1 LRRYKWVGANVFP
14 TLGRPMIAGRAITWD
29 DAYNQAPVVVVSENF
44 AREYWKDPTRAIG
57 RRVRNT
63 PNDPWRTIV
72 GVVADERD
80 DGVAKP
86 APAVIYWPLVVEHF
100 WDSPHMVQRSVA
112 YAVRTPR
119 TKSPTLLKELQQ
131 AVWTVNSSLPVASIR
146 TVEQIA
152 AASMA
157 QTSFALVMLA
167 IAGAVAL
174 LLGVV
179 GIYGVIAYLA
189 SQRTRE
195 IGIRIALGA
204 ARRDVSGLFLRHGL
218 ILAAVGIGIGMI
230 AAAAATRVMAALLFG
245 VSALD
250 PLTYVAVAVALGG
263 TALMASYLPAMRAT
277 RIDPAVALRT
287 EA

>member
-1 LRRYKWVGANVFP
+1 
-14 TLGRPMIAGRAITWD
+14 
-29 DAYNQAPVVVVSENF
+29 
-44 AREYWKDPTRAIG
+44 
-57 RRVRNT
+57 
-63 PNDPWRTIV
+63 
-72 GVVADERD
+72 
-80 DGVAKP
+80 
-86 APAVIYWPLVVEHF
+86 
-100 WDSPHMVQRSVA
+100 
-112 YAVRTPR
+112 
-119 TKSPTLLKELQQ
+119 
-131 AVWTVNSSLPVASIR
+131 
-146 TVEQIA
+146 
-152 AASMA
+152 
-157 QTSFALVMLA
+157 MLA

-230 AAAAATRVMAALLFG
+230 AAAAATRVMTALLFG

>member
-1 LRRYKWVGANVFP
+1 
-14 TLGRPMIAGRAITWD
+14 
-29 DAYNQAPVVVVSENF
+29 
-44 AREYWKDPTRAIG
+44 
-57 RRVRNT
+57 
-63 PNDPWRTIV
+63 
-72 GVVADERD
+72 
-80 DGVAKP
+80 
-86 APAVIYWPLVVEHF
+86 
-100 WDSPHMVQRSVA
+100 
-112 YAVRTPR
+112 
-119 TKSPTLLKELQQ
+119 
-131 AVWTVNSSLPVASIR
+131 
-146 TVEQIA
+146 
-152 AASMA
+152 
-157 QTSFALVMLA
+157 VMLA

>member
-1 LRRYKWVGANVFP
+1 MNAVMV
-14 TLGRPMIAGRAITWD
+14 
-29 DAYNQAPVVVVSENF
+29 DALAALAV
-44 AREYWKDPTRAIG
+44 AL
-57 RRVRNT
+57 
-63 PNDPWRTIV
+63 TIV
-72 GVVADERD
+72 GIYSIVA
-80 DGVAKP
+80 VF
-86 APAVIYWPLVVEHF
+86 V
-100 WDSPHMVQRSVA
+100 
-112 YAVRTPR
+112 
-119 TKSPTLLKELQQ
+119 
-131 AVWTVNSSLPVASIR
+131 
-146 TVEQIA
+146 
-152 AASMA
+152 
-157 QTSFALVMLA
+157 
-167 IAGAVAL
+167 
-174 LLGVV
+174 
-179 GIYGVIAYLA
+179 

-230 AAAAATRVMAALLFG
+230 AAAAATRVMTALLFG